1 MRVILDECLP
11 RRLGL
16 ELPGHLVSTVPLA
29 GWAGATNGKLLAH
42 IAGKYDAFIT
52 VDKNLPAQQRTASL
66 TFGVVVL
73 RAPSNQLSDLRPL
86 VPLIIAALETL
97 QPGQVVTVAPESET

>member
-29 GWAGATNGKLLAH
+29 GWAGISNGKLLAR
-42 IAGKYDAFIT
+42 IAGNYDAFVTI
-52 VDKNLPAQQRTASL
+52 DKICQPSKRPRPSL
-66 TFGVVVL
+66 SV
-73 RAPSNQLSDLRPL
+73 
-86 VPLIIAALETL
+86 
-97 QPGQVVTVAPESET
+97 

>member
-16 ELPGHLVSTVPLA
+16 ELSGHLVSTVPLA
-29 GWAGATNGKLLAH
+29 GWACISNGKLLAR
-42 IAGKYDAFIT
+42 INGNYDAFIT
-52 VDKNLPAQQRTASL
+52 VDKNLPAQQKTASL

-73 RAPSNQLSDLRPL
+73 RTPSNRLEDLRRL
-86 VPLIIAALETL
+86 VPQILVALGAL
-97 QPGQVVTVAPESET
+97 QPGQVVTIAST